1 MLLKF
6 EKLHVTDFEKGRL
19 ECPLE
24 LFYTGCVLFFFTMTV
39 FDKLPLIAP

>member
-1 MLLKF
+1 MLLKWP
-6 EKLHVTDFEKGRL
+6 DFEKGRL

-24 LFYTGCVLFFFTMTV
+24 LFYLHWLVVVCFFFTTPV